1 MDQEHI
7 GGNMTE
13 LEKRD
18 IEKVAL
24 LPYEWKKFS
33 KKTIM
38 ISGGTGF
45 IGSFISDVFRYRNER
60 FGDGVKIISL
70 SRNGG
75 VNNQT
80 VENIKLDITNP
91 IVYDGKID
99 YILHLASNTH
109 PKQYAEDPIGTI
121 ITNIVGCN
129 NLLKFA
135 IKNKK
140 VRFLLASSVE
150 IYGQCPEKLMNENEG
165 GYIDCNDARSGYNE
179 AKRTC
184 EALCQ
189 SYRKKYN
196 VDAVIV
202 RLARFFGADRK
213 KDTKA
218 LAQFMQN
225 SVEGKDIILKSQGK
239 QRYSFCYVA
248 DVASAIIKVLLDGKD
263 GETYNIAEADE
274 GCTLGG
280 YANFIAKLGNR
291 EVKYQLEENE
301 NVSKAVYALLNTK
314 KIEKIGWKAMYSV
327 SDGMKRTFEIY
338 KERENDFSKKGK
350 VSE

>member
-1 MDQEHI
+1 M
-7 GGNMTE
+7 
-13 LEKRD
+13 LE
-18 IEKVAL
+18 AA
-24 LPYEWKKFS
+24 
-33 KKTIM
+33 IM
-38 ISGGTGF
+38 KQK
-45 IGSFISDVFRYRNER
+45 EP
-60 FGDGVKIISL
+60 VK
-70 SRNGG
+70 
-75 VNNQT
+75 
-80 VENIKLDITNP
+80 P
-91 IVYDGKID
+91 
-99 YILHLASNTH
+99 
-109 PKQYAEDPIGTI
+109 
-121 ITNIVGCN
+121 
-129 NLLKFA
+129 
-135 IKNKK
+135 
-140 VRFLLASSVE
+140 
-150 IYGQCPEKLMNENEG
+150 
-165 GYIDCNDARSGYNE
+165 
-179 AKRTC
+179 
-184 EALCQ
+184 LCQ

-202 RLARFFGADRK
+202 RLARVFGADRK